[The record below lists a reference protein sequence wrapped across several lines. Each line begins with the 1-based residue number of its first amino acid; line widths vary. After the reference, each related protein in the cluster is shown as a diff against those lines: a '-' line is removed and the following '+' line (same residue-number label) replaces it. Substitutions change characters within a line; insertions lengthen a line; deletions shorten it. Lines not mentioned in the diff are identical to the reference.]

1 MNNRKLDNRK
11 LTKMAGIGVAVLALV
26 LIAGNM
32 QSILSTG
39 GLYLAPGERYNNDSD
54 FMLTVAI
61 LTFFAAIALAL
72 IFKKHDK
79 RN

>member
-11 LTKMAGIGVAVLALV
+11 LTIMAGIGVAVLALV

-39 GLYLAPGERYNNDSD
+39 DLYLAPGERYNNDSD

>member
-1 MNNRKLDNRK
+1 
-11 LTKMAGIGVAVLALV
+11 MAGIGVAVLALV